1 MDFNRARDSLHQDP
15 GPSFAQT
22 LTRTMSAP
30 TVMSVPGGNPLPL
43 MMAGHL
49 LPHAFGGLGISGA
62 PLVSRDELQT
72 MLLNASQ
79 PQWTPASEED
89 IGDLPVV
96 SIEARHLA
104 NTDTK
109 LCSVCQEDFT
119 LGERA
124 TLLTCNHLFHQ
135 KCITPWLEKN
145 RTCPLCRKEVVNV
158 RWEQLQHHGQR
169 ALRQPPAPSASA
181 RCATTLR
188 CPHCTALFS
197 CPPGGA
203 PRATTGHLGTI
214 SHPTPTV
221 CRPTLIPSK
230 WGEGTRWFRPC
241 GRTECTGCRWRSI
254 PPTRSM
260 RMAPN
265 TFLDS
270 PAVRSPCTAPA
281 ATPAPGATPT
291 DPVSSLDPVFV
302 YVRRPPSCT
311 LCRPFNR

>member
-1 MDFNRARDSLHQDP
+1 MQPMRMADFANMDFNRARDSLHQDP

-30 TVMSVPGGNPLPL
+30 TVMSVPGGNPLSL
-43 MMAGHL
+43 MMARHL
-49 LPHAFGGLGISGA
+49 LPHAFEGLGIFGG

-104 NTDTK
+104 NADTK

-124 TLLTCNHLFHQ
+124 TILTCNHLFHQ

-158 RWEQLQHHGQR
+158 RWEQLQRHGQR

-181 RCATTLR
+181 RR
-188 CPHCTALFS
+188 RPE
-197 CPPGGA
+197 GYRGA
-203 PRATTGHLGTI
+203 PWNYISSDSYRMPTHAIPQQVGGRHPLVSTVRPDRVHGVPVAQYPAHQIYADGTQHFPRFTGVPEPVYRTS
-214 SHPTPTV
+214 SHPGP
-221 CRPTLIPSK
+221 
-230 WGEGTRWFRPC
+230 
-241 GRTECTGCRWRSI
+241 
-254 PPTRSM
+254 
-260 RMAPN
+260 
-265 TFLDS
+265 
-270 PAVRSPCTAPA
+270 
-281 ATPAPGATPT
+281 
-291 DPVSSLDPVFV
+291 
-302 YVRRPPSCT
+302 RRDAY
-311 LCRPFNR
+311 